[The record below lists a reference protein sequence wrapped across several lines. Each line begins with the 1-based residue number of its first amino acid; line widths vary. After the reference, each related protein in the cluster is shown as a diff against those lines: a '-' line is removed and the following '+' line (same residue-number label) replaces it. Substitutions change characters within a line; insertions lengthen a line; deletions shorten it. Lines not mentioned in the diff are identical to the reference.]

1 MARIISVSLL
11 VAVSF
16 LVISH
21 FYHEG
26 NPKAEQNETLPVT
39 QTVYSEP
46 RKVVENYIRISAEG
60 AWEAAMF
67 YLTGEALDRVNE
79 RYKIAD
85 RAEILSLRTSVLT
98 ENGGYAEVTADV
110 AVNVKGVPGR
120 KNYLFRLR
128 NLNGK
133 WKIFDQ
139 QVIPFAYGPEK
150 GTLSAEK
157 EEVVRRY
164 LDLSVAGKWEEASR
178 YLTGT
183 RIDVK
188 KVETGLKIR
197 DVSLE
202 QLGEKDG
209 RCLIEAR
216 YVLAGK
222 TSGRP
227 MRVLFEVVEAGG
239 EYRISQAFKVE
250 G

>member
-1 MARIISVSLL
+1 MKIISVSLL
-11 VAVSF
+11 VALSF
-16 LVISH
+16 LIIFH
-21 FYHEG
+21 FYREG
-26 NPKAEQNETLPVT
+26 NLKAEQNETLPVT
-39 QTVYSEP
+39 QAVYSEP
-46 RKVVENYIRISAEG
+46 RKTVESYIRSSSEG
-60 AWEAAMF
+60 AWEAAMA
-67 YLTGEALDRVNE
+67 YLTGEALDRVKD

-98 ENGGYAEVTADV
+98 ENGAYAEVTADV
-110 AVNVKGVPGR
+110 AVNVKGVPDR

-139 QVIPFAYGPEK
+139 QVIPFAYGQEK
-150 GTLSAEK
+150 GVLTGEK
-157 EEVVRRY
+157 EKVVRQY
-164 LDLSVAGKWEEASR
+164 LDLSVSGKWEEASR

-183 RIDVK
+183 RREVK

-197 DVSLE
+197 EVSLE
-202 QLGEKDG
+202 QLSEKDG

-216 YVLAGK
+216 YVLMDK
-222 TSGRP
+222 SSERP